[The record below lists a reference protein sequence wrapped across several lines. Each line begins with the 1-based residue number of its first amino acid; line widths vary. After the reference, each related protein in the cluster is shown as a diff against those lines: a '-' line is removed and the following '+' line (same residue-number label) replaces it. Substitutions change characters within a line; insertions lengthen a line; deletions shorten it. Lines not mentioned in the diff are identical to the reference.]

1 MRIRKSLVL
10 STGVR
15 SIAPTLILFS
25 LFALVIGHDRPG
37 GGFIGGLIA
46 GSALVLVFLS
56 DGSDA
61 LRRAARV
68 RPTVLAG
75 LGLAIAMVAAVA
87 PMFIGDPLLTS
98 LEWKTTLPVFGD
110 VKVSSVLVFDTGVY
124 LVVLGLVGTTLE
136 RLGKQEDEE

>member
-1 MRIRKSLVL
+1 MRIRESLVL
-10 STGVR
+10 TAGVR
-15 SIAPTLILFS
+15 TIAPTLILFS

-56 DGSDA
+56 GGSDA
-61 LRRAARV
+61 LRRTVRV
-68 RPTVLAG
+68 PPTVLAG
-75 LGLAIAMVAAVA
+75 LGLAVAMVVAVA

-98 LEWKTTLPVFGD
+98 LEWKTTLPAFGD
-110 VKVSSVLVFDTGVY
+110 VKISSVLGFDTGVY

-136 RLGKQEDEE
+136 RLGQQEDEA